1 MHGAVVDCDWGGRGD
16 RAVSGE
22 EVMGSDPG
30 QLRGERGSA
39 PAPEPFDPFELTD
52 TVLGD
57 VRDPYPMLAGLR
69 SKASVHEGPLPI
81 PGAAESPRRGIPQ
94 FTVYG
99 HDEVVRVLRDHERF
113 SSSIYHDVVG
123 MVMGRT
129 ILEMDEPEHRLKR
142 ALVSPAFRN
151 RLLARWEAE
160 LVGSVVDGLIDRFAG
175 SGRADLVR
183 DLLFDFPVQVIARI
197 LGLPVEDYA
206 RFQRWSIELLSVAA
220 NFERGVAASRSLAE
234 YFAAVLDERRSSPSQ
249 DLISDLVTAEVDGER
264 LDDQEIFAFLR
275 LLLPAGVETTYR
287 ASGNL
292 LFGLLTHP
300 DQLEAVR
307 RDPSLIPQ
315 AFEEALRWEPP
326 LTILLRVAAVDSEV
340 GGVKIPAGSH
350 IGVCVAAANRDE
362 ARYQNPD
369 ELDIFRDPRQ
379 HVSFGFGVHMCLGMH
394 LARMETRV
402 AISKLLERTDGIRL
416 DPADLDPHI
425 HGMAFRSPTALPVAF
440 AATRSR

>member
-1 MHGAVVDCDWGGRGD
+1 M
-16 RAVSGE
+16 
-22 EVMGSDPG
+22 DPEPEPSRL
-30 QLRGERGSA
+30 QHAASF
-39 PAPEPFDPFELTD
+39 PEPFDPFELTD

-57 VRDPYPMLAGLR
+57 VRDPYPMLAKLR
-69 SKASVHEGPLPI
+69 REASVHEGPLPI
-81 PGAAESPRRGIPQ
+81 PGAAEPPRRGIPQ

-99 HDEVVRVLRDHERF
+99 HDEVTQVLRNHGVF

-151 RLLARWEAE
+151 RVLARWETE

-175 SGRADLVR
+175 NGRADLVR
-183 DLLFDFPVQVIARI
+183 ELLFDFPVQVIARV
-197 LGLPVEDYA
+197 LGLPIEDYP

-220 NFERGVAASRSLAE
+220 NFERGAAASRSLAE
-234 YFAAVLDERRSSPSQ
+234 YFATVLDERRVSPSH
-249 DLISDLVTAEVDGER
+249 DLISDLATTEVDGER

-307 RDPSLIPQ
+307 RDPSLVPQ

-326 LTILLRVAAVDSEV
+326 LTILLRVSTADIELD
-340 GGVKIPAGSH
+340 GVRIPAGSH
-350 IGVCVAAANRDE
+350 IGVCIAAANRDE
-362 ARYQNPD
+362 ARYQDPD
-369 ELDIFRDPRQ
+369 GFDIFRDPRQ

-402 AISKLLERTDGIRL
+402 AISKLLERIDEVQL
-416 DPADLDPHI
+416 DPGDLDPHI
-425 HGMAFRSPTALPVAF
+425 HGMAFRSPTALPVKF
-440 AATRSR
+440 SLTRSR